1 MYDKDNSG
9 SIELAEMIEII
20 GTLYEMEGVSKV
32 NIKVLLIIY
41 RYIRKNIEIHCWNN
55 KYFLYIQENASER
68 ARKIFGELDVNGD
81 GELDCEEFVK
91 GCMEDK
97 DLLQTLNGGDVKAQD
112 GQRKRGSTNHKTNLQ
127 FEL

>member
-9 SIELAEMIEII
+9 SIELSEMIEII

-32 NIKVLLIIY
+32 CFLNLYIFNTLSIMFQIYHIKSCLLVTISLI
-41 RYIRKNIEIHCWNN
+41 
-55 KYFLYIQENASER
+55 IQENAAER
-68 ARKIFGELDVNGD
+68 ARKIFSELDINGD

-97 DLLQTLNGGDVKAQD
+97 DLLQTLNGGDVRGND
-112 GQRKRGSTNHKTNLQ
+112 G
-127 FEL
+127 

>member
-1 MYDKDNSG
+1 MQ
-9 SIELAEMIEII
+9 
-20 GTLYEMEGVSKV
+20 LYE
-32 NIKVLLIIY
+32 
-41 RYIRKNIEIHCWNN
+41 KNIRNLKCILPRILIS
-55 KYFLYIQENASER
+55 YGFQENASER

-97 DLLQTLNGGDVKAQD
+97 DLLQTLNGGDVKEQD

>member
-1 MYDKDNSG
+1 MCSF
-9 SIELAEMIEII
+9 SIV
-20 GTLYEMEGVSKV
+20 T
-32 NIKVLLIIY
+32 NIFNTDHLEVL
-41 RYIRKNIEIHCWNN
+41 R
-55 KYFLYIQENASER
+55 FLYIQENASER